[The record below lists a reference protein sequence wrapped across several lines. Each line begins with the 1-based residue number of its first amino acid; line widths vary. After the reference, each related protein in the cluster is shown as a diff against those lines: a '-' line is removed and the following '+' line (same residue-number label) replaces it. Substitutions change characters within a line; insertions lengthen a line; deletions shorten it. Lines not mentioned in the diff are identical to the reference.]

1 LEAMAAG
8 VPVVATDIP
17 GNRTLITHEE
27 HGLLV
32 PPHRPD
38 ALRGAIERMLDE
50 PGLAARLAR
59 NAHERVQRDFS
70 LTQMAQRHL
79 DVIEAARRK

>member
-1 LEAMAAG
+1 MAAG

-17 GNRTLITHEE
+17 GNRTLITHGE

-32 PPHRPD
+32 PPHQPD

-50 PGLAARLAR
+50 PGLANRLAH
-59 NAHERVQRDFS
+59 NAYERVLRDFS
-70 LTQMAQRHL
+70 LTQMAARHL
-79 DVIEAARRK
+79 EVIEAARK